1 MTSTA
6 TQIKSLSDQ
15 LAVLKVQQA
24 KELAGD
30 KPDLPRLEDI
40 TTEYL
45 DNIADRLRR
54 DTFEETAK
62 QTYHDAWQDH
72 YAQLEIS
79 RLMFA
84 GENDIT
90 VPSKMC
96 DSHLRH
102 LEYEMEKLV
111 EYGDKIG
118 HSIKEHVILEEI
130 TQLEYDNLTD
140 KQAQLRNQWLNY
152 HNMHTVS
159 LKRVRPEIERRTG
172 YTMGAYKS
180 RKALAAEA
188 KAKKWRPKNKR
199 VNMDTWLL
207 MSPAERDAYMKQH
220 CVQL

>member
-15 LAVLKVQQA
+15 LATLKVQQA

-90 VPSKMC
+90 IPSKMC
-96 DSHLRH
+96 DSHLRNM
-102 LEYEMEKLV
+102 EYEMERLV
-111 EYGDKIG
+111 EYGDRVG
-118 HSIKEHVILEEI
+118 HSIREAVVTEEI
-130 TQLEYDNLTD
+130 SQLAYDDLTE
-140 KQAQLRNQWLNY
+140 KQKQLRNQWLQY
-152 HNMHTVS
+152 YNMHQVS
-159 LKRVRPEIERRTG
+159 LRRVRPEIEKRTG

-180 RKALAAEA
+180 RKHLESDA

-207 MSPAERDAYMKQH
+207 MSSAERDAYMKQH